1 MSSRKLCDDC
11 TRIECVKGCTCDCH
25 SIKST
30 KKWASVS
37 GSIKWLGTVHV
48 LRQWFLSPERL

>member
-1 MSSRKLCDDC
+1 MSSRKLCGDC

-30 KKWASVS
+30 KKMSLDKKSAN
-37 GSIKWLGTVHV
+37 GG
-48 LRQWFLSPERL
+48 